1 VTTVVMCLYLLLFG
15 LNLIASYLLFRECFD
30 LLGVGRPPEIKAWNR
45 LHSKLL
51 AGVRGRRRR
60 ATEGRLL
67 VLRLVDT
74 AISRLDVAEEKELFP
89 SLPST
94 PGTHGTAAQRLAL
107 LNHPF
112 GIRTGHQLLV
122 VRGVLAAAA
131 AGIMLAIPPASSL
144 VGLGLRLMT
153 PLMAFLFPWFQLE
166 QAYNHKMNMML
177 TELPVLCDA
186 LAAHLA
192 AGSGPV
198 IEGLERSAEI
208 ITGPLRG
215 EIEQLCRQ
223 LSHVATT
230 AEFKGALR
238 RLAHRFNH
246 PAAAAFAQAL
256 EHCALRG
263 LNIEETLRGVSRALE
278 MEAARAHRRVTQS
291 RAVLMEI
298 VSLFYSF
305 TILIILGFPIVML
318 FLESLGEA
326 GF

>member
-1 VTTVVMCLYLLLFG
+1 MTAMVMCLYLLLFG
-15 LNLIASYLLFRECFD
+15 LNFTASYLLIRECFD
-30 LLGVGRPPEIKAWNR
+30 LLGVGKPPEIKAWNR

-51 AGVRGRRRR
+51 AGVGGRRLW

-74 AISRLDVAEEKELFP
+74 AISRLDVAGEKEL
-89 SLPST
+89 LPST
-94 PGTHGTAAQRLAL
+94 PGTHGTAAQLLAL

-153 PLMAFLFPWFQLE
+153 PLVAFLFPWFQLE
-166 QAYNHKMNMML
+166 QAYNHKMNMLL

-198 IEGLERSAEI
+198 VQGLQRSAEI

-215 EIEQLCRQ
+215 EIEQLCSQ

-246 PAAAAFAQAL
+246 PSAAAFAQAV

-263 LNIEETLRGVSRALE
+263 VNIEETLRGVSRALE
-278 MEAARAHRRVTQS
+278 TEAARAHRRVTQS